1 LDIDM
6 ATVHTPIVAGTS
18 STQIASAN
26 SGRRSLFVQN
36 YAESGSAMY
45 IAFGQPATAGTN
57 GELEIPAGQN
67 FSWGGRLAMPANP
80 PSTGPTLAPAC
91 PTESINVIVASGSAS
106 GAVITQ

>member
-1 LDIDM
+1 M
-6 ATVHTPIVAGTS
+6 ATLHTAILAGTS
-18 STQIASAN
+18 SAQVAAAN
-26 SGRRSLFVQN
+26 SSRRSLFVQN
-36 YAESGSAMY
+36 YAESGTPMY
-45 IAFGQPATAGTN
+45 IAFGQAATAGTN

-67 FSWGGRLAMPANP
+67 FSWGGTLAMPANP

>member
-1 LDIDM
+1 M
-6 ATVHTPIVAGTS
+6 ATVHTPILAVGS
-18 STQIASAN
+18 STQVAGAN

-36 YAESGSAMY
+36 YAESSVSMY
-45 IAFGQPATAGTN
+45 VAFGQPATAGTN

-67 FSWGGRLAMPANP
+67 FSWGGTLAMPANP

-91 PTESINVIVASGSAS
+91 PTESINVVVASGSAS